1 VYDNFENNE
10 RGMIMDPLTHA
21 IIGLG
26 IGSFAQNTM
35 DITNPLVI
43 GCVIGSVIPDIDIVA
58 KIKDDYLYLKHHRG
72 MTHTIPG
79 LGVLSA
85 IIAGALKLF
94 FAVSF
99 GKLFFWTFL
108 GALSHSLFDMLN
120 SYGVKLLNPVG
131 NSKQQK
137 GILMLYDP
145 IISILCIL
153 LMIIKNKTWIFYGS
167 TLAVFGSYLIFKG
180 ISKESSRKKVL
191 GYYKDNNVKDVRMLP
206 ALIAPYKWA
215 FVTTTDDEYVVG
227 QFNWI
232 KNKVEETKR
241 FKRQS
246 EYDVELFKKSNVG
259 KYFSNFTPIYHIKR
273 EKDGPYTVLKS
284 TDLRYYLNNNF
295 MHHATV
301 VLDKDENIVKS
312 FFHPY
317 KIHKNIQ
324 VAE

>member
-1 VYDNFENNE
+1 
-10 RGMIMDPLTHA
+10 MDPLTHA

-43 GCVIGSVIPDIDIVA
+43 GCVIGSVIPDIDVVA
-58 KIKDDYLYLKHHRG
+58 RIKDDFLYLKHHRG

-85 IIAGALKLF
+85 IIAVTLKLF
-94 FAVSF
+94 FVVPF
-99 GKLFFWTFL
+99 MQLFFWTFL

-120 SYGVKLLNPVG
+120 SYGVKLFNPIG
-131 NSKQQK
+131 NKKQKK

-153 LMIIKNKTWIFYGS
+153 LIMVKNKTWIFYGS
-167 TLAVFGSYLIFKG
+167 TLLIFGAYLVFKSM
-180 ISKESSRKKVL
+180 SKNSSENKVL
-191 GYYKDNNVKDVRMLP
+191 EYYKDNNVEHIEMLP
-206 ALIAPYKWA
+206 ALIALNKWA
-215 FVTTTDDEYVVG
+215 FVTRTGDEYIVG
-227 QFNWI
+227 QFDWI
-232 KNKVEETKR
+232 NNKVEETKR
-241 FKRQS
+241 FKRESQ
-246 EYDVELFKKSNVG
+246 YDLELFKKSNAG
-259 KYFSNFTPIYHIKR
+259 KHFSNFTPIYHIRR
-273 EKDGPYTVLKS
+273 EEEGPYTVLKS

-301 VLDKDENIVKS
+301 VLDKDENIVQS

-317 KIHKNIQ
+317 KVHKKVQ